1 MKFLIISL
9 AFIISI
15 LLGFFPKIDKAKS
28 TVWKITA
35 VLMMIV
41 AILINILPPIAT
53 NLENAKVITSKIFD
67 YPINSTI
74 ALNNNEATF
83 DEANQM
89 WLYHIKSSKKNKNSF
104 NLYSKEKLDLLE
116 KNEYIVKLKY
126 DKNKNGFV
134 FHSIISENPVFSI
147 PYLPQLEERIKIMNF
162 HVPMAWLTV
171 LAYLISMI
179 YSVNYLR
186 KQDMFD
192 DIKASSAAYLG
203 TVFCI
208 LATLTGA
215 VWAKYNWGSYW
226 NWDPRQ
232 TSIFVLL
239 LIYFAY
245 FILRSSI
252 ENEKMRARLSS
263 VYSIIAFVTV
273 PFFIFILP
281 RIASGLHPGSSSE
294 DTIGPVLATKSDM
307 LNPTMQFGFGIS
319 IIAFSM
325 LFFWLINL
333 HIRAKKMNE

>member
-1 MKFLIISL
+1 
-9 AFIISI
+9 
-15 LLGFFPKIDKAKS
+15 
-28 TVWKITA
+28 
-35 VLMMIV
+35 
-41 AILINILPPIAT
+41 
-53 NLENAKVITSKIFD
+53 
-67 YPINSTI
+67 
-74 ALNNNEATF
+74 
-83 DEANQM
+83 M
-89 WLYHIKSSKKNKNSF
+89 WLYHIKSSKKNKNTF

-208 LATLTGA
+208 LATHTVA
-215 VWAKYNWGSYW
+215 VWAKYKWVSYW

-307 LNPTMQFGFGIS
+307 LNPTMHLGFGIS

-325 LFFWLINL
+325 LFFWLLNL